1 METPDG
7 KKTSKTAREKDT
19 EREGVEGRGSGRG
32 DRVNRR
38 GHTRREFVL
47 HGRKRR
53 ALLRRKARPR
63 DSPMKNDVQ
72 EGGGREKFATLSNP
86 QTGRSRSR
94 EPYFNSLQPA
104 LSIILHLAL
113 SPDLSERVVSRP

>member
-63 DSPMKNDVQ
+63 DSPMTLKKVAVAKNSQPFRILKRD
-72 EGGGREKFATLSNP
+72 GLGLANHILTRFNP
-86 QTGRSRSR
+86 LYPSS
-94 EPYFNSLQPA
+94 FISLCRQ
-104 LSIILHLAL
+104 I
-113 SPDLSERVVSRP
+113 